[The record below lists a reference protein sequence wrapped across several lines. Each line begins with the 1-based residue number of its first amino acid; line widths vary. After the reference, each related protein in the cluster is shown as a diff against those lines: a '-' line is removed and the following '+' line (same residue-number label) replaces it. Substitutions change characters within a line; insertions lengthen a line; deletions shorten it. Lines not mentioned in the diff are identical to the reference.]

1 MFQVSCTTIS
11 WSTWLSIFRY
21 ASRIQEKVLQR
32 LQPQILQNTSLLS
45 VADGSYIGLSS
56 CNQFT
61 SMLGSGQNVLS
72 YAYFTPWSSKLKDGN
87 SDQYYML
94 LEPLAVNISKLYPG
108 WRMRIYHNIT
118 EDDEVFP
125 HMCDLYCNHPH
136 VDTCDMR
143 LHPTE
148 GDLQDRFPA
157 GMMWRFLVISNSMKF
172 H

>member
-1 MFQVSCTTIS
+1 MLQVSHMTIS
-11 WSTWLSIFRY
+11 WSTWPSTFRY
-21 ASRIQEKVLQR
+21 ASRLQEKVSPR
-32 LQPQILQNTSLLS
+32 LSLMLQNTSLLS

-143 LHPTE
+143 QHPTE

-172 H
+172 N

>member
-1 MFQVSCTTIS
+1 MVTN
-11 WSTWLSIFRY
+11 LPP
-21 ASRIQEKVLQR
+21 K
-32 LQPQILQNTSLLS
+32 
-45 VADGSYIGLSS
+45 
-56 CNQFT
+56 
-61 SMLGSGQNVLS
+61 NVLS
-72 YAYFTPWSSKLKDGN
+72 QDRILIHWYKPNIFRDQTGRP
-87 SDQYYML
+87 SDTFAPRYYDL

-148 GDLQDRFPA
+148 GDLQERFPA

-172 H
+172 

>member
-1 MFQVSCTTIS
+1 MLQVSHMTIS
-11 WSTWLSIFRY
+11 WSTWPSTFRY
-21 ASRIQEKVLQR
+21 ASRLQEKVSPR
-32 LQPQILQNTSLLS
+32 LSLMLQNTSLLS

-61 SMLGSGQNVLS
+61 SLLGSGQNVLS

-172 H
+172 Y